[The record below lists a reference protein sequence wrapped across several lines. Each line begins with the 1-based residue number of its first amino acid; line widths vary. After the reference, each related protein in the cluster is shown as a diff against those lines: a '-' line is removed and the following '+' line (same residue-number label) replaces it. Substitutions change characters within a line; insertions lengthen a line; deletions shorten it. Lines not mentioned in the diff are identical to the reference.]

1 MDWWDTFIPSF
12 LRRYPDICLGDHWLL
27 IIYFLILQTNSS
39 ESLEF
44 FTVLFLRC
52 IAMSCAFVLIY
63 FPDGVLLFFSSRL
76 IVASL
81 EPTMRA
87 ISFLFIP
94 NRSLEIFPC
103 KKSDYSRLFHRYS
116 ICMLTQYASFVLFQD
131 KMKAKFSNDR
141 FGFIFFWSKARIC
154 DLCSQVN

>member
-1 MDWWDTFIPSF
+1 MDTHPVFDWKMFALGMMSVFHLMPCVLGKFPCCVIVDDVVDGLVGHFIPSF
-12 LRRYPDICLGDHWLL
+12 LRRYPDICLGDHWSL

-63 FPDGVLLFFSSRL
+63 FPDGVLLFFRSRL

-81 EPTMRA
+81 VPTMRA
-87 ISFLFIP
+87 ISFLFI
-94 NRSLEIFPC
+94 
-103 KKSDYSRLFHRYS
+103 
-116 ICMLTQYASFVLFQD
+116 
-131 KMKAKFSNDR
+131 
-141 FGFIFFWSKARIC
+141 FFWSKAKIC